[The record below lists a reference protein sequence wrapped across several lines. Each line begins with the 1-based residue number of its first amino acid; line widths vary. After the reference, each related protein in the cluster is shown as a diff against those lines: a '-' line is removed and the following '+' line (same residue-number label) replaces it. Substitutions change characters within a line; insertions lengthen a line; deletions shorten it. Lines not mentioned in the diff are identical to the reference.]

1 LSAEIS
7 VRPLRPVGA
16 GDDEAIAALF
26 DATLILGMPLDRPL
40 DGAAGYRHVCLGWY
54 LGPGRA
60 DAAVAV
66 DEQGVIVGY
75 ALVCTDEASQSR
87 WARTELR
94 RFTTRMLGRLVT
106 FRIDRPS
113 LRFWWSRAR
122 DVRVLRSARQHVPM
136 PVHAHLNVDG
146 RFRSGSAALVL
157 AGHITA
163 RCAAA
168 GQPGWYGE
176 MNAVAGSRTRAL
188 ARIGIETVG
197 SVRNHT
203 LTAALGT
210 PVDRLTVVYR
220 LADRPKPSLVASRI

>member
-1 LSAEIS
+1 VTSPLSHDIS
-7 VRPLRPVGA
+7 VRGLRPQGA
-16 GDDEAIAALF
+16 GDDEAIAMLF
-26 DATLILGMPLDRPL
+26 DATMVLGTPLGRPL

-66 DEQGVIVGY
+66 DADGAIVGY
-75 ALVCTDEASQSR
+75 ALVCTDEPAQSR
-87 WARTELR
+87 WVRTELR

-122 DVRVLRSARQHVPM
+122 DVRLLRSARQRAPM
-136 PVHAHLNVDG
+136 PAHAHLNVDS
-146 RFRSGSAALVL
+146 RSRSGSAALAL
-157 AGHITA
+157 RDHISA

-168 GQPGWYGE
+168 GKPGWYGE
-176 MNAVAGSRTRAL
+176 MNAVTGSRSRAL
-188 ARIGIETVG
+188 ERIGIETVG
-197 SVRNHT
+197 RVRNHT
-203 LTAALGT
+203 LSAALGV

-220 LADRPKPSLVASRI
+220 LGTKVVS